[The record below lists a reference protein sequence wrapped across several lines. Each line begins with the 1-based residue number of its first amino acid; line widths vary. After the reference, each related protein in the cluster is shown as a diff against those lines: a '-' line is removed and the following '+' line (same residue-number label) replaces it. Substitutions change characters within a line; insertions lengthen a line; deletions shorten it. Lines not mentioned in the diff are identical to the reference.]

1 MLCLLTMG
9 GIFKVKER
17 KECGALIKK
26 INDELEKNAN
36 NVLRTEDLTFSQ
48 IGALLE
54 LNSALEGQLTL
65 KELEKRLHVAQSTAV
80 GIISRLERKAL
91 VQAVGDAGDRRI
103 KIVKITSEGI
113 ERVQKANSHRMEA
126 EELLLSGLTETEK
139 SIFYSLLKKVCDT
152 LQ

>member
-1 MLCLLTMG
+1 ME
-9 GIFKVKER
+9 ER

-36 NVLRTEDLTFSQ
+36 NVLRAEDLTFSQ

-54 LNSALEGQLTL
+54 LNSAPEGRLTL
-65 KELEKRLHVAQSTAV
+65 KELEKRLHVAQSTAA
-80 GIISRLERKAL
+80 GIVSRLERKAL
-91 VQAVGDAGDRRI
+91 VEAFGDPQDRRI
-103 KIVKITSEGI
+103 KIIQITPKGI
-113 ERVQKANSHRMEA
+113 ERVQTADLHRMEA

>member
-1 MLCLLTMG
+1 ME
-9 GIFKVKER
+9 ER

-36 NVLRTEDLTFSQ
+36 NVLRAEDLTFSQ

-54 LNSALEGQLTL
+54 LNSAPDGRLTL
-65 KELEKRLHVAQSTAV
+65 KELEKRLHVAQSTAA

-91 VQAVGDAGDRRI
+91 VGAFGDPQDRRI
-103 KIVKITSEGI
+103 KIIQITPKGA
-113 ERVQKANSHRMEA
+113 ERVQTADLHRIQT

-139 SIFYSLLKKVCDT
+139 TIFYSLLKKVYDT

>member
-1 MLCLLTMG
+1 ME
-9 GIFKVKER
+9 ER

-36 NVLRTEDLTFSQ
+36 NALRAQDLTFSQ

-54 LNSALEGQLTL
+54 LDSAQDGQLTL
-65 KELEKRLHVAQSTAV
+65 KELEKRLHVAQSTAA

-91 VQAVGDAGDRRI
+91 VQAFGDAGDRRI
-103 KIVKITSEGI
+103 KVVKITPGGR
-113 ERVQKANSHRMEA
+113 ERVQKADLNRIQT

-139 SIFYSLLKKVCDT
+139 SIFYSLLKKVYDT

>member
-1 MLCLLTMG
+1 ME
-9 GIFKVKER
+9 ER

-36 NVLRTEDLTFSQ
+36 NVLRAEDLTFSQ

-54 LNSALEGQLTL
+54 LNSAPEGRLTL
-65 KELEKRLHVAQSTAV
+65 KELEKRLHVAQSTAA
-80 GIISRLERKAL
+80 GIVSRLERKAL
-91 VQAVGDAGDRRI
+91 VEAFGDPQDRRI
-103 KIVKITSEGI
+103 KIIQITPKGI
-113 ERVQKANSHRMEA
+113 ERVQTADLHRMEA

-139 SIFYSLLKKVCDT
+139 TIFYSLLKKVYDT